1 VVLDILLGVLLLLT
15 LVVLASAL
23 KRLLLYEEVLG
34 YTRLRISVHAVIL
47 WLAGVLA
54 MVIVA
59 GAARRGS
66 WLPRAVVGWS
76 AAGLLLFNV
85 GNPDALVADRNVQRF
100 QRGGGVDV
108 DYLALL
114 SPDAVPAL
122 SRLPENL
129 RACVLESHADLL
141 TEPDPWPGWN
151 LGRARA
157 RATLDRVPP
166 APCSMEP

>member
-1 VVLDILLGVLLLLT
+1 VVLDVLLGVLLVLT

-47 WLAGVLA
+47 WLGGVLA
-54 MVIVA
+54 LVIVA
-59 GAARRGS
+59 GALRRGS

-76 AAGLLLFNV
+76 AVGLLVFNLA
-85 GNPDALVADRNVQRF
+85 NPDALVAERNVERF
-100 QRGGGVDV
+100 HQSGRVHIE
-108 DYLALL
+108 YLALL

-122 SRLPENL
+122 ASLPQNL
-129 RACVLESHADLL
+129 RACVLEPHADLF
-141 TEPDPWPGWN
+141 TEPDSWPEWN

-157 RATLDRVPP
+157 RATLARLSP
-166 APCSMEP
+166 ARCST